1 MKKILTREEI
11 DALLSD
17 VAEGRIDPE
26 KELAREQGGV
36 VNYDLFNTMTH
47 KGMMPN
53 LDIVYDSFIR
63 SLQGYHVKP
72 AAPTCRD
79 QEDRRAPFQIR

>member
-26 KELAREQGGV
+26 KELARWNDWLKSSTFFWNCPLIQSTSLLGAWSDASLMASSLLA
-36 VNYDLFNTMTH
+36 NSAALNAWM
-47 KGMMPN
+47 
-53 LDIVYDSFIR
+53 SR
-63 SLQGYHVKP
+63 S
-72 AAPTCRD
+72 
-79 QEDRRAPFQIR
+79 